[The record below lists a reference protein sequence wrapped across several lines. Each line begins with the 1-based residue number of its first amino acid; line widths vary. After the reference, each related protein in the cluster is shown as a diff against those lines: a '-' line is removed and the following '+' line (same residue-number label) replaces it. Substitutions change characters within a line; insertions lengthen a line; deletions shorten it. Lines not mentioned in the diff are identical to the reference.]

1 MDLES
6 LKAFL
11 LWCFIFNSAFLMWW
25 FLMIVFAKD
34 FVFKFHGRWFKDLR
48 KESFDQV
55 HYAMMALVKILN
67 LTFFLSPYLALLV
80 LT

>member
-1 MDLES
+1 
-6 LKAFL
+6 
-11 LWCFIFNSAFLMWW
+11 
-25 FLMIVFAKD
+25 MIVFAKD